1 MTTTTSVTIDDIRA
15 AAERIAGHALRTPLL
30 PAAWAGGDLWLKAES
45 LQPMGAFKI
54 RGATNAISRIDPA
67 VRAAGVVAHSS
78 GNHAQAIA
86 WAARE
91 FGIPAAIAM
100 PDVAPA
106 VKVDAT
112 RALGADVILIPG
124 AERESAAAAIRDER
138 GMTLIPPFD
147 HPDVIA
153 GQGTLALEIL
163 EDLSDIDTVLVPVG
177 GGGMISGVGVAV
189 KALSPST
196 RVVGVEPELA
206 ADVREG
212 LAAGRRIEWAAELTY
227 RTIADGVR
235 TPLVGEIT
243 FPLIQATVD
252 EIVTVSEDAIVS
264 TIGTTA
270 RRARLVAEPSG
281 VLGIAAYLADPERY
295 GRAVAVVSGGN
306 IDPAILARAL
316 AT

>member
-106 VKVDAT
+106 VKVDN
-112 RALGADVILIPG
+112 RPLPPDVTLMTDWPIMAQPPMPPT
-124 AERESAAAAIRDER
+124 SAAAMLA
-138 GMTLIPPFD
+138 PP
-147 HPDVIA
+147 
-153 GQGTLALEIL
+153 
-163 EDLSDIDTVLVPVG
+163 
-177 GGGMISGVGVAV
+177 
-189 KALSPST
+189 
-196 RVVGVEPELA
+196 
-206 ADVREG
+206 
-212 LAAGRRIEWAAELTY
+212 
-227 RTIADGVR
+227 
-235 TPLVGEIT
+235 
-243 FPLIQATVD
+243 
-252 EIVTVSEDAIVS
+252 
-264 TIGTTA
+264 
-270 RRARLVAEPSG
+270 
-281 VLGIAAYLADPERY
+281 
-295 GRAVAVVSGGN
+295 
-306 IDPAILARAL
+306 
-316 AT
+316 

>member
-1 MTTTTSVTIDDIRA
+1 MTTTTSVTIDDVRA
-15 AAERIAGHALRTPLL
+15 AAERVAGHALRTPTL
-30 PAAWAGGDLWLKAES
+30 PAVWAGGDLWLKAEN

-54 RGATNAISRIDPA
+54 RGATNAISRIDPET
-67 VRAAGVVAHSS
+67 RHTGVVAHSS

-100 PDVAPA
+100 PDVAPT
-106 VKVDAT
+106 VKVEAT

-124 AERESAAAAIRDER
+124 AERESAAAEIRDER
-138 GMTLIPPFD
+138 GMTLISPFD

-153 GQGTLALEIL
+153 GQGTLALEFL
-163 EDLSDIDTVLVPVG
+163 EDLADVDTVLVPVG
-177 GGGMISGVGVAV
+177 GGGLISGVGVTV

-212 LAAGRRIEWAAELTY
+212 LSAGHRVEWSAELTY

-243 FPLIQATVD
+243 FPLIQATVN
-252 EIVTVSEDAIVS
+252 EVVTVSEAAILAAV
-264 TIGTTA
+264 GTTA
-270 RRARLVAEPSG
+270 RRAHLVAEPSG
-281 VLGIAAYLADPERY
+281 VLGIAAYLADPARF
-295 GRAVAVVSGGN
+295 GRTVAVVSGGN
-306 IDPAILARAL
+306 VDPAILARAV
-316 AT
+316 TS

>member
-177 GGGMISGVGVAV
+177 GGGLISGVGVVV

-212 LAAGRRIEWAAELTY
+212 LAAGRRIEWAAERTY

-235 TPLVGEIT
+235 TPLVGKIT

-252 EIVTVSEDAIVS
+252 EIVTVSEEAILTAVA
-264 TIGTTA
+264 TTV
-270 RRARLVAEPSG
+270 RRGRLVAEPSG
-281 VLGIAAYLADPERY
+281 ALGVAAYLADPQRY

-306 IDPAILARAL
+306 IDPGILARAL